1 MRPELRNEM
10 LRILANA
17 EEGHVITRH
26 FGMPAIELEALD
38 MLEDAGAVSMEAGY
52 AKLTI
57 DGYDYYQELKRPRRY
72 WLGKHVT
79 PRFVFWTGSI
89 AVIVIAALILR
100 FL

>member
-1 MRPELRNEM
+1 M

-17 EEGHVITRH
+17 EEGHVLTRH
-26 FGMPAIELEALD
+26 FGMSAIELEALD
-38 MLEDAGAVSMEAGY
+38 LLEEAGAVSMESGY

-57 DGYDYYQELKRPRRY
+57 DGYDYYQELKGSRRY
-72 WLGKHVT
+72 RLRKHVT
-79 PRFVFWTGSI
+79 PRVVFWTGSI

>member
-17 EEGHVITRH
+17 EEGHVLTRH
-26 FGMPAIELEALD
+26 FGMSAIELEALD
-38 MLEDAGAVSMEAGY
+38 LLEDAGVVSMESGY

-57 DGYDYYQELKRPRRY
+57 DGYDYYQELKGSRRY
-72 WLGKHVT
+72 WLRKHVT
-79 PRFVFWTGSI
+79 PRVVFWTGSI